1 MTALKASLTLLAS
14 TMPINDR
21 LITGQSPVAAASSS
35 AWPSAILQSR
45 LVRYSPKA
53 PLLYS
58 CRPGIVC
65 NANKAVDG
73 ISGERQAFD
82 FFRSVTRPIKVEDK
96 PSTLLVT
103 VKGRAWLGNTNRV
116 KAQQQ

>member
-1 MTALKASLTLLAS
+1 MTAL
-14 TMPINDR
+14 
-21 LITGQSPVAAASSS
+21 
-35 AWPSAILQSR
+35 
-45 LVRYSPKA
+45 KA

-82 FFRSVTRPIKVEDK
+82 FFRSVTRPIKVEDSCGQ

-103 VKGRAWLGNTNRV
+103 VRGRAWLGNTNRV
-116 KAQQQ
+116 KAQ